1 MLVVALALELELE
14 DRLASAAVANGHDVA
29 IRAGTAAELIARF
42 PATRVDVAIIGANA
56 RLLSAELV
64 AATDAAGIRLLVLTT
79 SAAERDRARA
89 LSVQA
94 ISAETDPDD
103 VFATALAPIP
113 VDDET
118 QRGKVFAVWGPHGA
132 PGRTTT
138 AIGIASELAFAGA
151 SVALVDADTHAA
163 AVAPALGLLDEAPGF
178 AAAARLAKQRALT
191 DAELDRVAAPYETL
205 GGPLSV
211 LTGIGRSDRWP
222 ELQADRVAGV
232 LEQCRSWKRFTV
244 VDTAASLESDDLVS
258 SDLHAPRRNA
268 ATLAALQAADTV
280 YAVTG
285 SDPVSVTRFV
295 RAYGELTD
303 LVGAANVRVIIN
315 KVRTS
320 AAGLAPAASAIETL
334 ERFAGITPE
343 AVWPFDAAAADAALL
358 SGQTLRETMPR
369 SALRKRVTD
378 LVQPLLPEEQRVTR
392 RSRKHAKQ
400 HSRKGIF
407 GWRVSHA
414 SIH

>member
-1 MLVVALALELELE
+1 MLVVALALDLELE
-14 DRLASAAVANGHDVA
+14 DRLASAAVAHGHDVA
-29 IRAGTAAELIARF
+29 VRAGTAAELITRMQSARI
-42 PATRVDVAIIGANA
+42 DVAIIGGSQ

-64 AATDAAGIRLLVLTT
+64 AAADASGIRLLVLTA

-94 ISAETDPDD
+94 ISAETDPAD
-103 VFATALAPIP
+103 VLQTAAAPIP
-113 VDDET
+113 APEASEQGTVL
-118 QRGKVFAVWGPHGA
+118 GVWGPHGA
-132 PGRTTT
+132 PGRTTA

-163 AVAPALGLLDEAPGF
+163 SVAPSLGLLDEAPGF
-178 AAAARLAKQRALT
+178 AAAARLAKQRSLS
-191 DAELDRVAAPYETL
+191 DAELDRVAATYETA

-222 ELQADRVAGV
+222 ELQADRVARV

-244 VDTAASLESDDLVS
+244 VDMAASLESDDLVS

-268 ATLAALQAADTV
+268 ATLAALQSADTV
-280 YAVTG
+280 FALAG
-285 SDPVSVTRFV
+285 ADPVSVTRFV

-303 LVGAANVRVIIN
+303 LVGASNVRVIVN

-320 AAGLAPAASAIETL
+320 AAGIAPASSAIETL

-343 AVWPFDAAAADAALL
+343 AVWPFDAGAADAALL
-358 SGQTLRETMPR
+358 SGQTLREAMPR

-392 RSRKHAKQ
+392 RSRRHAKPKLGQ
-400 HSRKGIF
+400 RL
-407 GWRVSHA
+407 RHA
-414 SIH
+414 